1 MGSRFVWLD
10 LALSFHDKLYYPI
23 VKRLSKKDSRM
34 NTKSAIIT
42 FSQSEKVKAGLI
54 WASQTV
60 EANMGI
66 PEPEKRGSE
75 KRGSERIISALLN
88 MIASEIHVVMKVAP
102 HERWDSVMKHIDT
115 AAVMVNSN
123 VAHDATFHL
132 SKALSQV
139 TSIGHESMSLL
150 TEKNLL

>member
-1 MGSRFVWLD
+1 
-10 LALSFHDKLYYPI
+10 
-23 VKRLSKKDSRM
+23 M
-34 NTKSAIIT
+34 NIKSAIIT
-42 FSQSEKVKAGLI
+42 FSQSEKIKAGLI
-54 WASQTV
+54 WTSQAL

-66 PEPEKRGSE
+66 PEPE

-88 MIASEIHVVMKVAP
+88 MIAGEIHVVMKMAP
-102 HERWDSVMKHIDT
+102 HERWDAAMKYIDT

-139 TSIGHESMSLL
+139 TSIGHESMTLL
-150 TEKNLL
+150 AEKNLL

>member
-1 MGSRFVWLD
+1 
-10 LALSFHDKLYYPI
+10 
-23 VKRLSKKDSRM
+23 M
-34 NTKSAIIT
+34 NTQSAIIT
-42 FSQSEKVKAGLI
+42 FSQSEKIKAGLI
-54 WASQTV
+54 WASQTI

-75 KRGSERIISALLN
+75 RIISALLS
-88 MIASEIHVVMKVAP
+88 MIANEIHVAMKVAP

-115 AAVMVNSN
+115 AVVMINSN

-139 TSIGHESMSLL
+139 TTIGHASMSLL
-150 TEKNLL
+150 SDQNLL